1 MPISH
6 LIPFDLQLSLLANHQ
21 LVQTIVLLQLPIVVP
36 YCGLALSELFL
47 EMGNLTAEHCFP
59 KDLFTGI
66 LSILE
71 PKGGP
76 RCLDWHE
83 LPLAGLDNRIL
94 DRHGKIL

>member
-1 MPISH
+1 
-6 LIPFDLQLSLLANHQ
+6 
-21 LVQTIVLLQLPIVVP
+21 
-36 YCGLALSELFL
+36 
-47 EMGNLTAEHCFP
+47 MGNLTAEHCFP